1 MLQWTPCLA
10 GYSSWAK
17 KKRHQIHTLVLIH
30 GKKKERK
37 KANGINICIAD
48 QGDRTGLFSTLDLQ
62 RFKPSPK
69 EMVQKMCGTVQHW
82 CRLCC
87 FCFLFS
93 KSPKAAFN
101 LITTGGAYLLEQH
114 WCGTAG
120 LRGVARA
127 EIGQQ
132 VQLTGAAQ
140 PTSPL
145 SFPSPPSLLPR
156 PFGPEAPVQLQHFHI
171 EPAIV
176 TYLSPPPVKFHLH
189 KPAFVSDDSPVF
201 SLYLSTCRLILQS
214 LSGQPQSKRQNLI
227 LWCAL
232 NVN

>member
-1 MLQWTPCLA
+1 MSA
-10 GYSSWAK
+10 
-17 KKRHQIHTLVLIH
+17 VL
-30 GKKKERK
+30 
-37 KANGINICIAD
+37 
-48 QGDRTGLFSTLDLQ
+48 
-62 RFKPSPK
+62 
-69 EMVQKMCGTVQHW
+69 
-82 CRLCC
+82 
-87 FCFLFS
+87 FLFS
-93 KSPKAAFN
+93 VFQEPKGCIQSDHYWWSLPAWAALMWHSWIEGCCKGWN
-101 LITTGGAYLLEQH
+101 R
-114 WCGTAG
+114 TAG
-120 LRGVARA
+120 PASRCCSAH
-127 EIGQQ
+127 
-132 VQLTGAAQ
+132 
-140 PTSPL
+140 L

-176 TYLSPPPVKFHLH
+176 TYLSPSPVKFHLH